1 MKKACFLLGLFLLLL
16 STPVT
21 AQRPHD
27 RAFRQGIVKNNYA
40 VPEHESPDLLAN
52 ALSSL
57 LASPD
62 PELRDDLAYSILA
75 HWIYRPDLLS
85 QSTLISRADTWR
97 ANLKDGLG
105 EAGTTSVL
113 KRSFSA
119 LCLSSL
125 ARREARAP
133 FMGAERF
140 HQLVRDSNLAL

>member
-62 PELRDDLAYSILA
+62 PELRDDLAY
-75 HWIYRPDLLS
+75 
-85 QSTLISRADTWR
+85 
-97 ANLKDGLG
+97 
-105 EAGTTSVL
+105 
-113 KRSFSA
+113 
-119 LCLSSL
+119 
-125 ARREARAP
+125 
-133 FMGAERF
+133 
-140 HQLVRDSNLAL
+140 